1 MALKCNVQC
10 CLCLINHSTCQVVY
24 HRSRVKVQYAI
35 WAKLFSTQ
43 PLNLSSLRKFAQ
55 LTVGMIL
62 SIHLT
67 KEGRIGAAVC
77 LRADMKGPVYS
88 THKSR
93 RGIIW
98 AARRGAARGCG
109 RCGGSRVHAGSDL
122 TLDSRAHVYAY
133 TTPAAARRHRH
144 RCLPALNTLNI
155 LHAHQLTERRRY
167 PSTHRITEELPE
179 PPSTYI
185 YCKTNVDTFSRGFAR
200 LRQKEGTV
208 LVKRKLA
215 DCQVLS
221 VNFQFQLVTLIY
233 QNQII

>member
-1 MALKCNVQC
+1 MQRLMLSMFNKPFDLSSGLPSLESQSG
-10 CLCLINHSTCQVVY
+10 LFD
-24 HRSRVKVQYAI
+24 RSS
-35 WAKLFSTQ
+35 FSTQ
-43 PLNLSSLRKFAQ
+43 PLNLSSFRKFAQ

-67 KEGRIGAAVC
+67 EEEGRIDDVSTAVC
-77 LRADMKGPVYS
+77 LRADIKGPVYS

-98 AARRGAARGCG
+98 AARRGAAGGCG

-167 PSTHRITEELPE
+167 PPTALPKN
-179 PPSTYI
+179 SQ
-185 YCKTNVDTFSRGFAR
+185 SRR
-200 LRQKEGTV
+200 VHIRRT
-208 LVKRKLA
+208 
-215 DCQVLS
+215 
-221 VNFQFQLVTLIY
+221 
-233 QNQII
+233 